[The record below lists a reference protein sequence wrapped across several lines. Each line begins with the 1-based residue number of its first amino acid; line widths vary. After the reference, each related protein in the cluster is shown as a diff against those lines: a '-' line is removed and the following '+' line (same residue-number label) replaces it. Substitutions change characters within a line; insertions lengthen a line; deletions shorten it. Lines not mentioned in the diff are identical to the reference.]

1 VNDCLWSR
9 LDRTGMAR
17 IGSSADIRFNQ
28 ITNVCEAHLGHLG
41 RRDRIGRAVAD
52 RGSIGC
58 RQLLEDARMRCSG
71 DQEVAWTGPNH
82 ICPDCSALPARRFA
96 IVGICY
102 EHFLRIVLR
111 LASSA
116 DADNCRE
123 IGGGAAIA
131 RFGGSIT
138 IAAGVAGYLND
149 VRRAE
154 RRTAAAAQHGN
165 QREQIS
171 THGDDMHDLPRR
183 RKARI
188 ETVQPVPTSA
198 EVKQDGERAKS
209 TLNLACTTGSALA
222 NNAFGKPHSVSTDRR
237 L

>member
-1 VNDCLWSR
+1 MRRPGDHQV
-9 LDRTGMAR
+9 A
-17 IGSSADIRFNQ
+17 SA
-28 ITNVCEAHLGHLG
+28 
-41 RRDRIGRAVAD
+41 
-52 RGSIGC
+52 
-58 RQLLEDARMRCSG
+58 
-71 DQEVAWTGPNH
+71 GPNH
-82 ICPDCSALPARRFA
+82 IGPDHPAPTAPRSS
-96 IVGICY
+96 IVGD
-102 EHFLRIVLR
+102 EHLLCVVLR
-111 LASSA
+111 LARTA
-116 DADNCRE
+116 DADNRRDFGRC
-123 IGGGAAIA
+123 AAVA
-131 RFGGSIT
+131 RFRHGVAIT
-138 IAAGVAGYLND
+138 ARIAGYLED
-149 VRRAE
+149 VRGTE
-154 RRTAAAAQHGN
+154 RYLAAAAQHGN